1 MGVIYGVLADTQ
13 DLLTPAQ
20 IQGLKKAFKGVDGI
34 LHAGPVGE
42 MPILEQLKKIAPV
55 KAVCGNAENSIVRS
69 DLPVR
74 MVWKAGTLT
83 LGMTHGY
90 GKPVGL
96 KSHLLKQFE
105 EEKEPIQVIIY
116 GRNFDPLARQ
126 VGKHFFF
133 NPGSFRGTLPEGQ
146 HGKTGPARVGLLF
159 IQGKKVDGHLFPVDL

>member
-1 MGVIYGVLADTQ
+1 MIYGVLADTKTP
-13 DLLTPAQ
+13 LTEPQRMALQ
-20 IQGLKKAFKGVDGI
+20 KAFKGVDGI
-34 LHAGPVGE
+34 LHAGPLGE
-42 MPILEQLKKIAPV
+42 MPVLEQLRKIAPV

-69 DLPVR
+69 EVPVTL
-74 MVWKAGTLT
+74 VWRSGPVV

-105 EEKEPIQVIIY
+105 EEKDPVQVIVY

-133 NPGSFRGTLPEGQ
+133 NPGSFLGTLPEGQ

-159 IQGKKVDGHLFPVDL
+159 IQGKKVDGHLLTLDL